1 MVYLLGELTADVPFR
16 RSWAALAAVN
26 EELEERELSKE
37 KLWPPSDRHTERRT
51 NLTSSIVAH
60 QTMPDRELDAVDGAP
75 FRRLCSASAL
85 RLYTNIF
92 PLFWVQELELVSLTE
107 YLVAHYILRELEA
120 VAVVLEESRRLFVNS
135 RFDIFLSVLTQ
146 PALPDL

>member
-1 MVYLLGELTADVPFR
+1 
-16 RSWAALAAVN
+16 
-26 EELEERELSKE
+26 
-37 KLWPPSDRHTERRT
+37 
-51 NLTSSIVAH
+51 
-60 QTMPDRELDAVDGAP
+60 MPDRELDAVDGAP

-107 YLVAHYILRELEA
+107 YLVAHHILRELEA